1 MLRVIQVIAA
11 LITATSAYA
20 QINPSGGLTDALN
33 SASTRA
39 LQRAQQT
46 EALQAWTR
54 CLKATNDATKC
65 GPPPQVNQ
73 TALQAP
79 QYQGRPIAG
88 GYDFQCMSL
97 CTNAEYSY
105 TFCQMQCR
113 NR

>member
-39 LQRAQQT
+39 LQRAQT

-54 CLKATNDATKC
+54 CLKATNDASKC

-79 QYQGRPIAG
+79 QCQGRPIAG
-88 GYDFQCMSL
+88 VTTSR
-97 CTNAEYSY
+97 A
-105 TFCQMQCR
+105 
-113 NR
+113 